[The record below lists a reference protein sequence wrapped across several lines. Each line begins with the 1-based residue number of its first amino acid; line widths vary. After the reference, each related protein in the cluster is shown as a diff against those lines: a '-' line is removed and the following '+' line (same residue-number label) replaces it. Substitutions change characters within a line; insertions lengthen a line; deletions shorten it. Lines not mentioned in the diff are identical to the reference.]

1 MELIMN
7 VAGLI
12 WGFFDVLFAIPVLGA
27 LFLLGTLGPVVVAA
41 VKHK

>member
-7 VAGLI
+7 MIALIRGL
-12 WGFFDVLFAIPVLGA
+12 FDVLFAVPILGA